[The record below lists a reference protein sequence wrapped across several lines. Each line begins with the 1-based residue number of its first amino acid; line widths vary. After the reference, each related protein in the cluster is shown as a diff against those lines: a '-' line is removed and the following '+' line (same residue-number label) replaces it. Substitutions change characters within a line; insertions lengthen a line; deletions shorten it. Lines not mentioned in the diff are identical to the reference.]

1 MKKWNMVVDVAL
13 CHDCNNC
20 FLACKDEYVG
30 NDFPPYSAPQ
40 PWSGHRWMNI
50 DRKERGQYPMVQVA
64 YLPQPCMHCDNA
76 PCLTTDGAVYKRDD
90 GVVIID
96 PVKAKGRKEI
106 LDSCPYGVIYWN
118 DESSL
123 PQKCTGCAH
132 LIADGWTETRCSQV
146 CPTGALKL
154 VLAEDAEIAAKAAA
168 EGLEP
173 YQANLGTAP
182 RVWYKNLHRWTK
194 SFLGG
199 TLASKESD
207 DCVEGATVE
216 LSADGH
222 KVAEATSNNYG
233 DFIFDGLVPGKYE
246 LIISAAGYQPL
257 AKSVDL
263 EESLSLGVYFLE
275 K

>member
-30 NDFPPYSAPQ
+30 NDFPPYSVAQ

-64 YLPQPCMHCDNA
+64 YLPQPCMHCDHA
-76 PCLTTDGAVYKRDD
+76 PCLTADGAVYKRED
-90 GVVIID
+90 GLVIID
-96 PVKAKGRKEI
+96 PVKAKGHKEI
-106 LDSCPYGVIYWN
+106 VDTCPYGAIYWN
-118 DESSL
+118 DESEV
-123 PQKCTGCAH
+123 PQKCTGCVH
-132 LIADGWTETRCSQV
+132 LVTDGWTETRCTQV

-154 VLAEDAEIAAKAAA
+154 VFAEDAEMAAKAEADS
-168 EGLEP
+168 LEA
-173 YQANLGTAP
+173 YRVQLDTKP

-199 TLASKESD
+199 TLASKASD
-207 DCVEGATVE
+207 DCIEGATVA
-216 LSADGH
+216 LFADGH
-222 KVAEATSNNYG
+222 KVSETTSNNYG

-246 LIISAAGYQPL
+246 LAVSAPGYKQL
-257 AKSVDL
+257 EKSVDL
-263 EESLSLGVYFLE
+263 EDSLNLGVHFLE
-275 K
+275 Q